1 MKKSLLKP
9 QARFKRITDITTD
22 FLEEHNI
29 KAIILDVDNTLID
42 LNKNPLKWIEYI
54 KGADIKICL
63 ASNSLKKQKIESL
76 ATKLDIPYIYFSTK
90 PLKRGLKKAIDIVD
104 EKPQKIA
111 EIGDQLF
118 TDVLGSNRL
127 GMFSILTDPIQPES
141 SFISKLK
148 RNLEKKVLKKLE

>member
-42 LNKNPLKWIEYI
+42 LNKNPLKYLDEWIEYI

-76 ATKLDIPYIYFSTK
+76 ATKLDIPYIYFSAVSPPPELSLQSRDLLSQ
-90 PLKRGLKKAIDIVD
+90 PLPSALA
-104 EKPQKIA
+104 
-111 EIGDQLF
+111 
-118 TDVLGSNRL
+118 
-127 GMFSILTDPIQPES
+127 
-141 SFISKLK
+141 
-148 RNLEKKVLKKLE
+148 